1 MLMDGNWELRIKKQ
15 FVARLG
21 QEQTC
26 ATPEQSAYDFFFFF
40 FDKKEKEKIATTLMM
55 ATIKVCKY
63 WTWLWYQVKVVE
75 WLSERKWNNEK

>member
-1 MLMDGNWELRIKKQ
+1 LRIKKQ

-63 WTWLWYQVKVVE
+63 
-75 WLSERKWNNEK
+75 